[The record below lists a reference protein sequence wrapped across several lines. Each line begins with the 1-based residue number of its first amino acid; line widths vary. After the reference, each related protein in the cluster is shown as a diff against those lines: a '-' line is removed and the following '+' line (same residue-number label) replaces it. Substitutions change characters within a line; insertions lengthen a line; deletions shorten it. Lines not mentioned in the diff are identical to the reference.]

1 MMEMV
6 EETECTNSDWNTQF
20 VGVGKKAERKSGP
33 WSIVHG
39 NRRSLLILTK
49 IAMETCGKG

>member
-1 MMEMV
+1 M
-6 EETECTNSDWNTQF
+6 SDWNTQF